1 MTSRPMDSTL
11 GGPVG
16 EERGGKISPY
26 PLCGYGG
33 ATPILLWELDGSVVV
48 DMRAVETLPVVVDVI
63 D

>member
-11 GGPVG
+11 GGPDG

-48 DMRAVETLPVVVDVI
+48 DMRAVEKLLFIVNAI